1 MATQISETRERPA
14 EQPYSYEHMRRKT
27 LMEDM
32 SFRKDAPGAGEP
44 MPRFELQT
52 ADGGR
57 FSSEDMVGRKPLL
70 LITGSLTCPMTA
82 SSNPILKQL
91 HSEFGSKIEFVMLH
105 VREAHPGEKK
115 DQPDSMDEKI
125 AHARELKERDQIPF
139 TIAVDDPSG
148 SVHRQLDEKP
158 NSAWLADRQGTLVYR
173 SLWAG
178 DEAGLRR
185 ALEAVASGK
194 KPEQKES
201 TKRVV
206 PMAMGVGMMQEMI
219 RRSGPRAQRDIVRAA
234 PPMAALAWVADKFSP
249 LSPKWR
255 GLLAMGALGGVATAA
270 VAGIA
275 RAVRR

>member
-1 MATQISETRERPA
+1 MATQLSKTRESRT
-14 EQPYSYEHMRRKT
+14 EEPYSYEHMRRKT

-32 SFRKDAPGAGEP
+32 NFRTHAPSPGEP
-44 MPRFELQT
+44 MPRFELPT
-52 ADGGR
+52 VDGGR
-57 FSSEDMVGRKPLL
+57 FSSEELVGRKPLL

-82 SSNPILKQL
+82 SSIPIMKDL
-91 HSEFGSKIEFVMLH
+91 HSEFGSEIEFVMLH
-105 VREAHPGEKK
+105 VREAHLGEKK
-115 DQPDSMDEKI
+115 DQPDSMDEKL
-125 AHARELKERDQIPF
+125 AHARELKERDHVPF

-158 NSAWLADRQGTLVYR
+158 NSAWLADRQGRLVYR

-178 DEAGLRR
+178 DETRLRQ

-194 KPEQKES
+194 SPEQQES

-234 PPMAALAWVADKFSP
+234 PPMAAMAWVADKFRP

-255 GLLAMGALGGVATAA
+255 GLLAMAALGSVATAA
-270 VAGIA
+270 VVGVA